1 MSVYMCV
8 VSISSASGK
17 ESVHLKVSTRHKIV
31 NCSRRQAFVHSAR
44 GICSGDVMQ
53 IILWLSAYCIC
64 FFLSI
69 EGYAEFPFEEKV
81 ST

>member
-17 ESVHLKVSTRHKIV
+17 ESVHLKVSTRNKTVH
-31 NCSRRQAFVHSAR
+31 CSRRQAFAHSVR
-44 GICSGDVMQ
+44 GICSGEVMQ

-64 FFLSI
+64 LFLSI
-69 EGYAEFPFEEKV
+69 EGFAEFPLEKEV